1 MSPAPP
7 DAPASRPRPRNRLR
21 KLTRLRPGPAAANT
35 TTTTTTTT
43 NNNGNG
49 NGNVSRRASSDS
61 GGAHGHPQSQ
71 SPPCPVHGSVPPS
84 PDLSSQKWL
93 EYIRKSG
100 YLCPMESSPHLQHT
114 RSRSLTH
121 HPDNKVLPEL
131 AHLAIPEKSPRRSLE
146 TQQSTASSESAS
158 SSLRRYAKTPVRR
171 VGQLEAAHATPPGA
185 ESIAEQYRALFKS
198 RSHDNMRYGG
208 AGEGPDGSDA
218 DMRQTSIE
226 AIRGATRR
234 RSPLLP
240 APSPSPSPSP
250 SLSPIPTPG
259 AGPDLRPEP
268 EPEPEPEPGLEPRG
282 SPTSD
287 GTLVAFEEDTI
298 FFKPVSFWPEPLSTI
313 REGGGAGEDDNRA
326 SHEGRHV
333 KLGRPLG
340 RPLPQPGALSLQIA
354 TNLLAREL
362 SCAVSNEALRA
373 PTDVRQLQTWVMIEA
388 YEALRDQV
396 LQMALP
402 VDESEAL
409 SATFDMWL
417 KALYRVHDDFARAT
431 SGPSDSDVEAMRAED
446 LD

>member
-1 MSPAPP
+1 MSPTL

-21 KLTRLRPGPAAANT
+21 KLTKPTKLRPGPAADNY
-35 TTTTTTTT
+35 
-43 NNNGNG
+43 N
-49 NGNVSRRASSDS
+49 NVSPRASSDP
-61 GGAHGHPQSQ
+61 GRAPGQ
-71 SPPCPVHGSVPPS
+71 SPRSPVHGSFPPS

-100 YLCPMESSPHLQHT
+100 YLCPMDSSPHLQHT

-121 HPDNKVLPEL
+121 HPNSNVLPEL
-131 AHLAIPEKSPRRSLE
+131 AHLTIDIPEKSPRRSLE
-146 TQQSTASSESAS
+146 TQRATASPRSAS

-171 VGQLEAAHATPPGA
+171 VGQLEAAEAADPYSPGAGPGA
-185 ESIAEQYRALFKS
+185 ESIAEQYRALLKS
-198 RSHDNMRYGG
+198 RSHDELRCGG
-208 AGEGPDGSDA
+208 AGDGPDGSDA
-218 DMRQTSIE
+218 DMRQISVE

-240 APSPSPSPSP
+240 APSPSPM
-250 SLSPIPTPG
+250 LG
-259 AGPDLRPEP
+259 VGPELQPEP
-268 EPEPEPEPGLEPRG
+268 DPGPEPRG

-298 FFKPVSFWPEPLSTI
+298 FFKPVSFWPEPLSPI
-313 REGGGAGEDDNRA
+313 REGGGGGGGEDDSHA
-326 SHEGRHV
+326 SYEGRHIMR
-333 KLGRPLG
+333 GPSPE

-354 TNLLAREL
+354 TNLLSREL

-373 PTDVRQLQTWVMIEA
+373 PTDVRQLQIWVMIEA

-402 VDESEAL
+402 PGESEAL
-409 SATFDMWL
+409 GASFNMWL
-417 KALYRVHDDFARAT
+417 RALYRLHDGFARET
-431 SGPSDSDVEAMRAED
+431 SGPSDSDLEAMQAED

>member
-1 MSPAPP
+1 MNTWSAKSLSVWAIVRNKRLCAVSQMSPAL

-21 KLTRLRPGPAAANT
+21 KLTKLRPNATANS
-35 TTTTTTTT
+35 
-43 NNNGNG
+43 ND
-49 NGNVSRRASSDS
+49 NVSPRASSDS
-61 GGAHGHPQSQ
+61 GLAQGHGPRS
-71 SPPCPVHGSVPPS
+71 PVHGSVPPS

-100 YLCPMESSPHLQHT
+100 YLCPMESSPHLRHT
-114 RSRSLTH
+114 RARSLTH
-121 HPDNKVLPEL
+121 HPNSNVLPEL
-131 AHLAIPEKSPRRSLE
+131 AHLNIDIPEKSPRRSLD
-146 TQQSTASSESAS
+146 TQRATASPRSAS

-171 VGQLEAAHATPPGA
+171 VGQLEAAGAAPPGA
-185 ESIAEQYRALFKS
+185 DSIAEQYRALLRS
-198 RSHDNMRYGG
+198 RSHDSLRCGG
-208 AGEGPDGSDA
+208 AGEGLDGSGA

-240 APSPSPSPSP
+240 APSPSP
-250 SLSPIPTPG
+250 TPG
-259 AGPDLRPEP
+259 AGPDLQPQPEP
-268 EPEPEPEPGLEPRG
+268 EPEPEPRG

-298 FFKPVSFWPEPLSTI
+298 FFKPVSFWPEPLYPI
-313 REGGGAGEDDNRA
+313 REGGGAGEDSNRG
-326 SHEGRHV
+326 SYGGRHV
-333 KLGRPLG
+333 G
-340 RPLPQPGALSLQIA
+340 PLPQPGVLSLQIA

-396 LQMALP
+396 LQMGLP
-402 VDESEAL
+402 ADECEAL
-409 SATFDMWL
+409 GATFDLWL
-417 KALYRVHDDFARAT
+417 RALYRVHDGFARET
-431 SGPSDSDVEAMRAED
+431 SGPSDRDVEAMQAED